1 MENFFWDTD
10 NQAKTKKVFV
20 LVIYDIVNNKRRT
33 KLAKYLQGYGFRV
46 QKSAFEAMIPER
58 LYRKLADEI
67 PGMIDKEE
75 DSVRIYRIIGKGEVL
90 MLGRTEDVT
99 WEDVIIV

>member
-1 MENFFWDTD
+1 MEYFFWDTD

-67 PGMIDKEE
+67 PRMIDKEE
-75 DSVRIYRIIGKGEVL
+75 DNVRIYRIIGKGEVL